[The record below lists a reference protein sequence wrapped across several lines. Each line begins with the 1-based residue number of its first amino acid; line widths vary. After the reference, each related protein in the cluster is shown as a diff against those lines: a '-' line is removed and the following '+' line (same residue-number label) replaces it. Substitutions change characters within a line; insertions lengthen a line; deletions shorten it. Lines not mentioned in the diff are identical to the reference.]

1 MGSAGC
7 REEAPGNGRI
17 AMVILATKT
26 GTNAALYLARM
37 HIHGRGQCTSL
48 LSPCDSLAFIKSLL
62 SLEVL
67 KVIRTNYNEFV
78 KKVMFKDK
86 GFITS

>member
-1 MGSAGC
+1 MGSAGS

-37 HIHGRGQCTSL
+37 HIHGRG
-48 LSPCDSLAFIKSLL
+48 
-62 SLEVL
+62 
-67 KVIRTNYNEFV
+67 
-78 KKVMFKDK
+78 
-86 GFITS
+86 